1 MASNSE
7 EADVAILQSIMD
19 EDFEEPKPLTPT
31 QKAKIERSRQKALL
45 LKQAR
50 LANQPYTKT
59 KSERTKAVPRVIDT
73 LGGFL
78 LELDS
83 EDPKEKQPQP
93 VNIVHPPGAIIPTT
107 QDDFL
112 ICDECD
118 KDFLDSYLYSQFDA
132 PVCDNCRDDKE
143 KHRLITRTEAKD
155 TYLLKDVDLD
165 KREPV
170 LKFITRKNP
179 RNDRWG
185 DMKLYLE
192 IKVAERAM
200 LVWESEENLEAEREL
215 RQEKR
220 DKAKQKKYDKKVKE
234 LRKAVRSS
242 LWKKDDGAHQHEFG
256 EETYDEEEDS
266 YSKTCNTC
274 GHTMTYEKM

>member
-1 MASNSE
+1 MYY
-7 EADVAILQSIMD
+7 
-19 EDFEEPKPLTPT
+19 
-31 QKAKIERSRQKALL
+31 ALNFVL
-45 LKQAR
+45 
-50 LANQPYTKT
+50 
-59 KSERTKAVPRVIDT
+59 
-73 LGGFL
+73 
-78 LELDS
+78 
-83 EDPKEKQPQP
+83 
-93 VNIVHPPGAIIPTT
+93 GAIIPTT

-192 IKVAERAM
+192 IKVNVNKVYM
-200 LVWESEENLEAEREL
+200 NNLSSIL
-215 RQEKR
+215 
-220 DKAKQKKYDKKVKE
+220 KYGIYTHLLSV
-234 LRKAVRSS
+234 LS
-242 LWKKDDGAHQHEFG
+242 
-256 EETYDEEEDS
+256 
-266 YSKTCNTC
+266 
-274 GHTMTYEKM
+274 MTVAIDTSIGY